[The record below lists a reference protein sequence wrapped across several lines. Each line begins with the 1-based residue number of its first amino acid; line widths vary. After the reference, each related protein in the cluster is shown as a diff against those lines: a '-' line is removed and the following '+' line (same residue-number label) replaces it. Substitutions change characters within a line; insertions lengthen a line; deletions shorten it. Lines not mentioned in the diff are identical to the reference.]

1 MVPQDMFKKSLVC
14 FYKWKCPMEMYEM
27 LEHNIKTEKEKRDF
41 VFYQLKLAWPNDEDV
56 SFLYQLLSFF
66 FVNMNW

>member
-1 MVPQDMFKKSLVC
+1 
-14 FYKWKCPMEMYEM
+14 MEMYEM